1 MWLVCL
7 GLVLMAW
14 FRWKRT
20 TPEPETPEPK
30 PEARPIAAK
39 LDSAALES
47 YTERKIR
54 IVPNKIAPTQLGVW
68 RGSMSGRVS

>member
-1 MWLVCL
+1 MF
-7 GLVLMAW
+7 GLN
-14 FRWKRT
+14 T
-20 TPEPETPEPK
+20 TLTVTGNGGARLARVK
-30 PEARPIAAK
+30 WEARTIAAK

-47 YTERKIR
+47 YTELKIR